1 MMTRAFSLFLLA
13 SGSAV
18 LLQADTL
25 YLKDGQTVNGT
36 FLSGTSRE
44 IRFVPTGGN
53 AQNYPISSV
62 SNIIFGRNSNSSSTY
77 RDNGTYR
84 SSTTYDNSD
93 RAGDRS
99 RVASGDRVVPEGSV
113 VTVRMIDSI
122 NSDRTNVGDS
132 FRASLEEPLVVNGRE
147 VAPRGADATVQVVR
161 VQQGGAITGSEEVA
175 LRLSEI
181 RANGISLHPVTSDAE
196 VSSKSRGSQSA
207 KVIGGTAVVGAI
219 IGAIAG
225 GGTGAAI
232 GAAAGAGTGAA
243 IQAIRGQRIQ
253 IPSESTLDFRIT
265 EPLSY

>member
-1 MMTRAFSLFLLA
+1 MRLVSAFVLLC
-13 SGSAV
+13 GSASF
-18 LLQADTL
+18 LYADTL
-25 YLKDGQTVNGT
+25 YLRDGSIVDGT

-44 IRFVPTGGN
+44 IRFVPSGSN
-53 AQNYPISSV
+53 AQSYPISSV
-62 SNIIFGRNSNSSSTY
+62 INIIFGRNTAHSASTHRDN
-77 RDNGTYR
+77 RDNGNQPYGNSNGER
-84 SSTTYDNSD
+84 ARVVNSD
-93 RAGDRS
+93 RTIPDGT
-99 RVASGDRVVPEGSV
+99 V
-113 VTVRMIDSI
+113 VTVRTIDSI
-122 NSDRTNVGDS
+122 NSDKTNVGDTY
-132 FRASLEEPLVVNGRE
+132 RASLEEPLVVNGRE

-181 RANGISLHPVTSDAE
+181 RANGITLRPVTSDAE
-196 VSSKSRGSQSA
+196 VASKSRGSQSA

-253 IPSESTLDFRIT
+253 IPSESTLDFRLT
-265 EPLSY
+265 EPLTF